1 MPLGPRVA
9 AAAWAPTHPTRLYDG
24 DGAGSRLATTGRMR
38 FFAVTLVVSL
48 LSLPVAAHPHK
59 RTHARSHPARAQPK
73 PTVVPND
80 RQAQEHA
87 RAEAELSD
95 LRAGNLG
102 NDGADA
108 QTDTRDMPQQTWAV
122 QENDREIPANLR
134 QKK

>member
-1 MPLGPRVA
+1 
-9 AAAWAPTHPTRLYDG
+9 
-24 DGAGSRLATTGRMR
+24 MR

-59 RTHARSHPARAQPK
+59 RTHARSHPVHAQPK
-73 PTVVPND
+73 ATIVPND

-102 NDGADA
+102 NNDADA
-108 QTDTRDMPQQTWAV
+108 QTETRDMPQQTWAV
-122 QENDREIPANLR
+122 QENDSEIPANLR